1 MYEEFYKKVKNPL
14 DKENFLTILA
24 EQKKKIEQP
33 SLVKHTMVETTY
45 NESDRQRDIS
55 NYDYKKALFYSEVV
69 GINSFSSHECMSN
82 TIIRNHFFAKVYQY
96 WLEDLKEMSKQNAI
110 AKQIYNFL
118 LSSPKVETKHDL
130 NALFGK
136 SVLLDR
142 RLLIEAAEGKLGT
155 KVSPIMLIEEADR
168 IEASLIAKFGLN
180 NEMKKVLKSISPITV
195 TANSDFHY
203 IASRKTPEDYR
214 TTLFNDSHFDHRFYI
229 NIKPERIYEFLS
241 IFLDKCR
248 EKELPYYFKFE
259 ERGGNHARADTLVI
273 YTKQDNL
280 LNYYEALK
288 EMEKENP
295 ELKDMVGKPALLV
308 GEIDGWIG
316 YGEDAHQEGQSYSS
330 TRSDIFYD
338 AMDEA
343 LIEALIKNE
352 IEITDKKVIKSLQE
366 YVLDAAFKMED
377 RDCARKNFLQ
387 IINEL
392 NLKCGCKPINYDK
405 NNPYN
410 KTHFTNTKKV
420 MAPLYNILPALM
432 GVPNFK
438 AAVEAKVQEKM
449 YQAGI
454 DINNCAFNQNF
465 VMRSTKATTYG
476 LTKDNIIQ
484 DDISGKSPERNYGMG
499 MTEAEIIEARAKIFT
514 KRVSN
519 H

>member
-24 EQKKKIEQP
+24 EQRKKIERP
-33 SLVKHTMVETTY
+33 SLIKHTIVDTNYT
-45 NESDRQRDIS
+45 ESDRQSDIR
-55 NYDYKKALFYSEVV
+55 NYDYNKELFYSGVV
-69 GINSFSSHECMSN
+69 GINSFSSHEYMSN
-82 TIIRNHFFAKVYQY
+82 PIIRNYFFTKVYQY

-130 NALFGK
+130 NALFGA
-136 SVLLDR
+136 SVLRDR
-142 RLLIEAAEGKLGT
+142 RLLIEAAERKLGT
-155 KVSPIMLIEEADR
+155 KASPIMNIEEADR
-168 IEASLIAKFGLN
+168 IEASLVAKFGLN
-180 NEMKKVLKSISPITV
+180 NEMKKILKSISPIS
-195 TANSDFHY
+195 ANSDFHY
-203 IASRKTPEDYR
+203 IASRKTLEDYR
-214 TTLFNDSHFDHRFYI
+214 PTLFNDSHFDHRFYI

-259 ERGGNHARADTLVI
+259 ERGGNHARADTLII

-288 EMEKENP
+288 EMAKENP

-316 YGEDAHQEGQSYSS
+316 YGEDAHQEGESYSS
-330 TRSDIFYD
+330 TRSTIFYD

-343 LIEALIKNE
+343 LIEALRKNE
-352 IEITDKKVIKSLQE
+352 IVLTDKKSQISLRE
-366 YVLDAAFKMED
+366 YVLDAAFKKED

-392 NLKCGCKPINYDK
+392 NVKQGSKPINYDK

-438 AAVEAKVQEKM
+438 ATVEAKVQEKM
-449 YQAGI
+449 YQDGI

-499 MTEAEIIEARAKIFT
+499 MTEAEIAEARAKIFT
-514 KRVSN
+514 KRGSN